1 MWLLYFVNGFNQ
13 SITGNLAPYITSE
26 FEAHSLVPLIQ
37 VVSSIMGAAT
47 YMPLAKILNLWD
59 RSVGFALMAGFA
71 TLGLILAASCKG
83 IGVYCASQ
91 VFYSIGFTG
100 MTFAID
106 VITADTSTLRDRG
119 LAYAFTSSPYII
131 TAYAGPAAAA
141 KFYEHN
147 WRWAY
152 GSFAIILPIFAVPLV
167 LIMKYA
173 RNQAKA
179 KGLLP
184 PAPEASGRTFSQSA
198 KHYVIEF
205 DGKTIAYPLQRTI
218 RNVLTIVYSPRHV
231 PSSRWPCSPFD
242 SLQPGW
248 IFRQWMESG
257 LHHRHARAGHCL
269 PHRLRSQ

>member
-184 PAPEASGRTFSQSA
+184 PAPEASGRTFSQSV

-205 DGKTIAYPLQRTI
+205 DGK
-218 RNVLTIVYSPRHV
+218 NVPIYSCRFATSNHDV
-231 PSSRWPCSPFD
+231 QFSARFSF
-242 SLQPGW
+242 SLAL
-248 IFRQWMESG
+248 FSF
-257 LHHRHARAGHCL
+257 
-269 PHRLRSQ
+269 